1 VATASTRAHPD
12 PPVVLL
18 GGTTNALSI
27 ARSLGP
33 RGVRVLALNDAGSYV
48 RYSRFA
54 RWVRPAPGEDVQQVW
69 LEWLLSEGRQR
80 YAGALVLPCCDDG
93 VELVARHRERLAGSF
108 VLAEANDEI
117 ALAMLD
123 KVATYALAA
132 RVAVPAPRIWEITTR
147 AQLEAAL
154 PDMSFPCALKPRDS
168 HLFQR
173 HFSAQKLFVA
183 KDGDELLATFDRLA
197 SLRLR
202 FLATELIPG
211 DDDQF
216 WTYLTYLDEAG
227 RPLLHFT
234 KRKLRQYPIHFG
246 VASYHISDRCP
257 EADELGLRFLQG
269 IGLRGLANVE
279 FKRDARDGRLK
290 LMECNPRFYAGI
302 ELLKKSGIDLPL
314 VVYNRLTGRPLP
326 PCDGYQQGVRLIRP
340 LEDLSAFLAYRRRG
354 ELSLGAYLLSL
365 AHRLHTAYFSWRDP
379 WPSLAHGALQA
390 RYQLRRRVL
399 GPLRRRL
406 GLEARAAG

>member
-1 VATASTRAHPD
+1 MAPHLPRAHSD

-33 RGVRVLALNDAGSYV
+33 RGVLVLALNDAGSHV

-54 RWVRPAPGEDVQQVW
+54 RWVPQAEGGDVQQVW
-69 LEWLLSEGRQR
+69 LDWLLSEGKER
-80 YAGALVLPCCDDG
+80 YPGAVVLPCCDDG
-93 VELVARHRERLAGSF
+93 VELVARNRERLAGSF
-108 VLAEANDEI
+108 VLAEANDEM

-123 KVATYALAA
+123 KVATYGLAA
-132 RVAVPAPRIWEITTR
+132 KVGVAAPRVWEVTTR
-147 AQLEAAL
+147 DELEAAL
-154 PDMSFPCALKPRDS
+154 PQMPFPCALKPRDS

-173 HFSAQKLFVA
+173 HFAAQKLFVA
-183 KDGDELLATFDRLA
+183 KDRDELLAIFDRLA
-197 SLRLR
+197 SLQLR

-211 DDDQF
+211 GDDQF

-246 VASYHISDRCP
+246 VASYHVSDRCP

-279 FKRDARDGRLK
+279 FKRDARDGKLK

-302 ELLKKSGIDLPL
+302 ELLRKSGIDLPL
-314 VVYNRLTGRPLP
+314 FVYNRLSQRPLP
-326 PCDGYQQGVRLIRP
+326 PVDSYREGVRLLRP

-354 ELSLGAYLLSL
+354 ELSLGRYLLSL
-365 AHRLHTAYFSWRDP
+365 THRWHTAYFSWRDP
-379 WPSLAHGALQA
+379 WPTLAHGALQA

-399 GPLRRRL
+399 GPLLRRL
-406 GLEARAAG
+406 GLAGATG